1 MYCSRRRQLFS
12 DYLERVQALAVE
24 MELVLKASEEQSA
37 TDDGESWFRVERNSQ
52 EVKVVLVREQERN
65 NHRVLVEEARIQCD
79 IARLAVES
87 HIVNHGC

>member
-1 MYCSRRRQLFS
+1 MFCSRRRQLFT

-24 MELVLKASEEQSA
+24 MELVLKASERQPETEGGEGRFFVEQSR
-37 TDDGESWFRVERNSQ
+37 E
-52 EVKVVLVREQERN
+52 EVRIVLRGQERT